1 MSYYVGRR
9 GNLGVAK
16 ETSRGTPVIP
26 SYWIPYNS
34 LSFDKKA
41 VVVDQE
47 ASFGNVADTMS
58 AHIVKKYGEGSFEAD
73 LEDKIIGLILTNVL
87 GAAPSSSAGP
97 TNYTHTYTFQN
108 TNQPTSLSLF
118 VQDPNGQTIF
128 PLSMIDKFEIKVEP
142 EGIVKYS
149 VDFRSKAGQDWT
161 TQTASYTS
169 LGNKFLHQHLAF
181 KLADTIGNLAAASA
195 LNLRS
200 LSFTVS
206 KNLKDFDDMGT
217 VTPGDILNQNVM
229 VEGSIELGYSD
240 RVYRNYMLNGTYR
253 AMDMT
258 FTYGANNSLQFQLP
272 RVSFRSWEPNK
283 GLDDIATEKIDFK
296 GHYDSTNALQI
307 ISTCVLKNQVSN
319 Y

>member
-16 ETSRGTPVIP
+16 ETVRGTAVTPT
-26 SYWIPYNS
+26 YWVPYNS

-41 VVVDQE
+41 IVVDQE

-58 AHIVKKYGEGSFEAD
+58 AHITKKYGEGSFEAD
-73 LEDKIIGLILTNVL
+73 LEDKIIGLILSNVL
-87 GAAPSSSAGP
+87 GAVPSSSGS

-108 TNQPTSLSLF
+108 TNQPQSLSLF

-161 TQTASYTS
+161 AQTANYTA

-181 KLADTIGNLAAASA
+181 KLADTIGNLEAASV
-195 LNLRS
+195 LSLRS
-200 LSFTVS
+200 LTFTVS

-217 VTPGDILNQNVM
+217 VTPGDILNQSVS

-240 RVYRNYMLNGTYR
+240 RVYRNYMLDGTYR
-253 AMDMT
+253 AMDIT
-258 FTYGANNSLQFQLP
+258 LTYGTNNSLQFQLP
-272 RVSFRSWEPNK
+272 RVSFRNWEPNK
-283 GLDDIATEKIDFK
+283 GLDDIVTEKIDFK
-296 GHYDSTNALQI
+296 GHYDSVNALQI
-307 ISTCVLKNQVSN
+307 ISTCVLKNQVSV